1 MNKLAPRETAF
12 PEMYDLRRG
21 FDDIFTRYLFGR
33 PVFSEFFPIEK
44 TFAYVPPVESFVD
57 RNAKKYFCKLS
68 LPGIEPKDL
77 EIRVQNHT
85 LVIRGERK
93 VTKEIKEIEL
103 MEHEFIYGAFERT
116 LTVPEGVSTD
126 KLSAEYVN
134 GVLEITAPM
143 SEAAL
148 PHKIKIETPLTAKRV
163 GV

>member
-1 MNKLAPRETAF
+1 MSKLVPREMAF

-21 FDDIFTRYLFGR
+21 FDDIFNRYLFGR
-33 PVFSEFFPIEK
+33 PVFSEFFPTEK

-68 LPGIEPKDL
+68 LPGIEAKDL
-77 EIRVQNHT
+77 DIRVQDHM
-85 LVIRGERK
+85 LVIKGERK
-93 VTKEIKEIEL
+93 ITKETKEIEF

-116 LTVPEGVSTD
+116 LTLPEGVLT
-126 KLSAEYVN
+126 KELAAEYVN

-148 PHKIKIETPLTAKRV
+148 PHKLEIKTPLTAKRV